1 MMSKQKRCALR
12 GEIEKLNDVIDRLNT
27 AYGCRHVKP
36 YRVIA
41 IKPITI
47 AKVLGLIAGVI
58 LIGGLLGIWTAHM
71 LFWAIVAICDFVF
84 AGHSGKFYK
93 GYTVV
98 SYARGDMML
107 VGDAL
112 ETYGK
117 RLREYVDLKV
127 EFKPLVRKFEVL
139 GKLIEHELG
148 GKLEVVMAPER
159 FLVEGSLH
167 EDGAYSFGYDLTRHG
182 VYDELALEVIKEL
195 RRKEEQQRGLV
206 ELEERLAEYADDE

>member
-12 GEIEKLNDVIDRLNT
+12 GEIEKLNDVIDSLNT

-36 YRVIA
+36 YKVIA

-47 AKVLGLIAGVI
+47 AKVLGLIAGVV
-58 LIGGLLGIWTAHM
+58 LIGGLLGIWTVHVPI
-71 LFWAIVAICDFVF
+71 LVVVAICIYVF
-84 AGHSGKFYK
+84 AEYSGNFYK

-98 SYARGDMML
+98 SYVRGDMML

-112 ETYGK
+112 ETYRK

-127 EFKPLVRKFEVL
+127 ELKPLIRKFEVL

-148 GKLEVVMAPER
+148 GKLEVVMVPER

-167 EDGAYSFGYDLTRHG
+167 ENGAYSFGYDLTRHG